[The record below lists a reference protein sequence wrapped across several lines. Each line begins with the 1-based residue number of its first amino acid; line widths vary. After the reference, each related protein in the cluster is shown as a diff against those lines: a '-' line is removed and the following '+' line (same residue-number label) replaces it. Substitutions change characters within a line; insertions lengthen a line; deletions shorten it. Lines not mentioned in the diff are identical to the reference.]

1 MLKNLYYVYMLTD
14 KNNRVLYIGQTND
27 LVRRVYEHKNKLVDG
42 FTKRYNVDKLV
53 YYEICEDVMST
64 IEREKQ
70 LKRWTRVKK
79 NKLVESMNA
88 NWDELQINE

>member
-1 MLKNLYYVYMLTD
+1 MLKNFYYVYMLTD

-27 LVRRVYEHKNKLVDG
+27 LLRRLYEHKNKLADG

-70 LKRWTRVKK
+70 LKRWTRAKK
-79 NKLVESMNA
+79 NKLVESINP
-88 NWDELQINE
+88 NWEELQIN